1 MLDNINKYSIVL
13 ASGSPRR
20 KELLSRLGI
29 EFKVRVLF
37 GIDESFPDNL
47 PTASIAE
54 FISRKKAEGYST
66 SMEDGELI
74 ICADTIVC
82 LGRKVL
88 GKPQS
93 VEDAKD
99 MLRQL
104 SGRWHDVFTGVTL
117 MSKEKTTSFTAETRV
132 RFAKLSDEEIDYY
145 VDNYLPLDKAGAY
158 GIQDWIGGV
167 AVERIEGSYFNVVG
181 LPIQRLYNAL
191 KNF

>member
-29 EFKVRVLF
+29 EFKVRALF
-37 GIDESFPDNL
+37 GIDESYPDNL

-82 LGRKVL
+82 LGRQVL
-88 GKPQS
+88 GKPHS
-93 VEDAKD
+93 VEEAKE
-99 MLRQL
+99 MLHQL

-158 GIQDWIGGV
+158 GIQDWIGGI

-181 LPIQRLYNAL
+181 LPIQRLYTAL